1 MNRWTLTLCTCVLFA
16 PAVAAVAADP
26 LSVRVRAQTVG
37 VVGDKIYFTLQE
49 TGDPKAR
56 VWSIFPAGTV
66 GFDTHDELGRKD
78 AVADFSTRFPGT
90 YVIFV
95 SVANGDNV
103 AQTFHVLEMR
113 GDLPDADVPQ
123 VDEAVG
129 QPSNNGGGA
138 ARMAGPRAL
147 PRKPA
152 SKPTTK
158 MVPVKPETAQQKI
171 TRWTREVKSANLAA
185 ESQQLAAVLKQTANS
200 IKSGQLAGGDA
211 MSQAHGMTRLDSRL
225 RASEEA
231 WRPWWN
237 HMEVELWPQMKR
249 LYGGEI
255 PAGNAAAVLDN
266 IATILEQQ

>member
-1 MNRWTLTLCTCVLFA
+1 
-16 PAVAAVAADP
+16 
-26 LSVRVRAQTVG
+26 VG

-66 GFDTHDELGRKD
+66 GFDTHDENGQKD

-123 VDEAVG
+123 VDDAVG

-138 ARMAGPRAL
+138 ARMSGSRAL
-147 PRKPA
+147 PRKPT

-158 MVPVKPETAQQKI
+158 MAPVERQETAQAKI
-171 TRWTREVKSANLAA
+171 TRWTREVKSTNLSA
-185 ESQQLAAVLKQTANS
+185 EATQLAGVLRQTANS
-200 IKSGQLAGGDA
+200 IKSGQLDGAEA
-211 MSQAHGMTRLDSRL
+211 MSQAHGMTRLDTRL

-249 LYGGEI
+249 LYGGQI
-255 PAGNAAAVLDN
+255 PPGNAAAVLDN